1 MLWYEE
7 IQQTIDMANAH
18 NAEAVDRELH
28 LVDLIIKDKQ
38 LTAWLIINKFNG
50 YKNLIAKF

>member
-1 MLWYEE
+1 VLWYEE

-38 LTAWLIINKFNG
+38 LTA
-50 YKNLIAKF
+50 